1 MDGLPLL
8 RPDEQVFEAMIKGW
22 RNQQLARN
30 LSQGYV
36 NDQERTVRSFTRH
49 ADAMPWQ
56 WAPQHVD
63 EWSADLRAVHGCVRS
78 TLRNYQGSVRQFCDF
93 LTNPAYGWSEECLRH
108 FGTHPVQVVYD
119 WNAATHADEAEGEP
133 ERRAFTRPE
142 LEAFFDHADEEVLRV
157 RGKGRKGW
165 LPAFRD
171 AALFKVAY
179 AYGLRRNETRM
190 LNLTDFGRN
199 PEGRE
204 FGEYGTL
211 LVRYGKAKKG
221 SPPKRRSVLTVWHWT
236 PGTVEEWISE
246 VRPGMR
252 HSTSRALWPS
262 ERGPRVGVQRLDSRF
277 AAYRDAV
284 GLDPNDDSLPL
295 RSRIVAALVLVYAQ
309 PVSRIV
315 RLTTD
320 DITDDGSTISVC
332 LGDPPSPLPEPIA
345 ALMRAYLHSR
355 PHLPYASSRSAR
367 WLFPGRQPGQPM
379 NPASLQAHLREI
391 GVPPQRGRTSAIRQF
406 VLQAPAPV
414 IAKALGYHD
423 KTATRLVAE
432 AGGTWSRYAPGDHS
446 K

>member
-1 MDGLPLL
+1 MGGDGLVPGSARLHLIDGLPLL

-30 LSQGYV
+30 LSPGYV
-36 NDQERTVRSFTRH
+36 DDQERTVRAFTRH

-56 WAPQHVD
+56 WTPQHVD

-93 LTNPAYGWSEECLRH
+93 LTNPAYGWVDECMRH

-142 LEAFFDHADEEVLRV
+142 LEAFLDHADEEVLRV

-171 AALFKVAY
+171 ATLFKVAY

-190 LNLTDFGRN
+190 LDLTDFGRN

-221 SPPKRRSVLTVWHWT
+221 SPPKRRSVLTVWRWT
-236 PGTVEEWISE
+236 PGTIEEWSSE

-252 HSTSRALWPS
+252 HTPSRALWPS
-262 ERGPRVGVQRLDSRF
+262 ERGPRIGVQRLDSRF

-284 GLDPNDDSLPL
+284 GLDPALEFHSLRRSYITHLIEDGHDPL
-295 RSRIVAALVLVYAQ
+295 FVQQQVGHDHASTTAIYTCVSSDFRTRSLRRVLDATIEAAL
-309 PVSRIV
+309 
-315 RLTTD
+315 
-320 DITDDGSTISVC
+320 
-332 LGDPPSPLPEPIA
+332 
-345 ALMRAYLHSR
+345 R
-355 PHLPYASSRSAR
+355 P
-367 WLFPGRQPGQPM
+367 
-379 NPASLQAHLREI
+379 
-391 GVPPQRGRTSAIRQF
+391 GRTS
-406 VLQAPAPV
+406 
-414 IAKALGYHD
+414 
-423 KTATRLVAE
+423 
-432 AGGTWSRYAPGDHS
+432 
-446 K
+446 